1 MKWFKTYKLLIVG
14 VLLGAVGGYAYHY
27 FIGCESG
34 GCAITSKPL
43 NSVLYGSLM
52 GGLAM
57 NIFRKESDKKE
68 TPRTGEQ

>member
-1 MKWFKTYKLLIVG
+1 MKWFQTYKLLIVG
-14 VLLGAVGGYAYHY
+14 VLLGAVGGYAYYY

-52 GGLAM
+52 GGLAL
-57 NIFRKESDKKE
+57 NIFRKESGKKE
-68 TPRTGEQ
+68 NPGTEEQ

>member
-1 MKWFKTYKLLIVG
+1 MKWFQTYKLLIVG
-14 VLLGAVGGYAYHY
+14 VLLGAVGGYAYYY

-68 TPRTGEQ
+68 NPGTEEQ